1 MTNLKGKN
9 MKRNI
14 SIRLAVVIADRM
26 NYQKKCKQFLAYSW
40 LILQILSCL
49 ITVYDFGVDRF
60 FDPLTPNEDIHLLD

>member
-1 MTNLKGKN
+1 
-9 MKRNI
+9 
-14 SIRLAVVIADRM
+14 M
-26 NYQKKCKQFLAYSW
+26 NDQKKCKQFLAYSW

>member
-1 MTNLKGKN
+1 
-9 MKRNI
+9 MK
-14 SIRLAVVIADRM
+14 A
-26 NYQKKCKQFLAYSW
+26 QKKRKQFLAHLW